1 MPAIAAPDKPFN
13 DADLA
18 RLDKLLWDHV
28 AAHGGMILEAL
39 DGFFSAMFVGPIEV
53 ALDYLIALAWVNP
66 PDATL
71 QADTVNEIN
80 QLLARYWT
88 HVGKRISRDPES
100 LGSEAVPPIL
110 LTEDVLQA
118 MESDD
123 LQSMESEHPFGAD
136 WASGFEYGTQF
147 AEEGWDARSLSD
159 EVLADGLAMISL
171 LMEGTIDADAID
183 DESLAAENDSD
194 EAEEVEE
201 VEDDA
206 SRAEEIETFLQ
217 NVESLRDAPDEP
229 WESDED
235 MDDEA
240 MVFDEMLDAPLKLHE
255 RIEII
260 SELPG
265 ILHLMHLRH
274 MDELNP
280 QPVRRD
286 VNEVGRN
293 DLCPCGSGKKFKK
306 CHGDPS
312 RLH

>member
-1 MPAIAAPDKPFN
+1 MPAIPAPAQPFN

-18 RLDKLLWDHV
+18 RLDNLLWDHV
-28 AAHGGMILEAL
+28 AAHGGMNLEAV

-53 ALDYLIALAWVNP
+53 AIDHLIALAWVNP
-66 PDATL
+66 PDASIE
-71 QADTVNEIN
+71 AEIVVEIN
-80 QLLARYWT
+80 QLLARYWV
-88 HVGKRISRDPES
+88 HVGKRISRDPEA

-110 LTEDVLQA
+110 LTEEVLQA

-159 EVLADGLAMISL
+159 EALADGLAMISL
-171 LMEGTIDADAID
+171 LMEGTEEADSEDSESTDAEQEDSDADEI
-183 DESLAAENDSD
+183 ED
-194 EAEEVEE
+194 EA
-201 VEDDA
+201 
-206 SRAEEIETFLQ
+206 SQAEEIENFLQ
-217 NVESLRDAPDEP
+217 NVEALRDT
-229 WESDED
+229 SDETWEADDD

-240 MVFDEMLDAPLKLHE
+240 SAFDEMLDAPLKLHE

-274 MDELNP
+274 MDELKP
-280 QPVRRD
+280 QTLRRD
-286 VNEVGRN
+286 TPDVGRN

-306 CHGDPS
+306 CHGDPA

>member
-1 MPAIAAPDKPFN
+1 MPAITAPLKPFD

-18 RLDKLLWDHV
+18 RLDHLLWDHV
-28 AAHGGMILEAL
+28 AANGGMNLEAV

-53 ALDYLIALAWVNP
+53 LLEHLIALVWVEAP
-66 PDATL
+66 SDTL
-71 QADTVNEIN
+71 DTELVSEIN

-100 LGSEAVPPIL
+100 LGGEAVPPIL
-110 LTEDVLQA
+110 LTEEVLQA

-147 AEEGWDARSLSD
+147 AEESWDARSLED
-159 EVLADGLAMISL
+159 EALADGLAMISL
-171 LMEGTIDADAID
+171 LMEGTEDPDAEGDA
-183 DESLAAENDSD
+183 S
-194 EAEEVEE
+194 EAEAESTESPDAE
-201 VEDDA
+201 VEDDP
-206 SRAEEIETFLQ
+206 SRAEDIEAFLQ
-217 NVESLRDAPDEP
+217 NVESLRDTADTA
-229 WESDED
+229 WEADQD

-240 MVFDEMLDAPLKLHE
+240 LAFDEMLDAPLKLHE

-274 MDELNP
+274 MEELKP
-280 QPVRRD
+280 QTIRRESSD
-286 VNEVGRN
+286 IGRN

>member
-1 MPAIAAPDKPFN
+1 MPAIAAPAEPFN

-18 RLDKLLWDHV
+18 RLDNLLWDHV
-28 AAHGGMILEAL
+28 AAHGGMNLEAI

-53 ALDYLIALAWVNP
+53 ALDHLIALAWVNP
-66 PDATL
+66 PDASI
-71 QADTVNEIN
+71 AAETVVEIN
-80 QLLARYWT
+80 QLIARYWV

-110 LTEDVLQA
+110 LTEEVLQA

-147 AEEGWDARSLSD
+147 AEEGWDARSVSD
-159 EVLADGLAMISL
+159 EALADGLAMISL
-171 LMEGTIDADAID
+171 LMEGTEDPDAVD
-183 DESLAAENDSD
+183 DESSTVENDSD
-194 EAEEVEE
+194 EAEE

-217 NVESLRDAPDEP
+217 NVESLRDTPDEP

-240 MVFDEMLDAPLKLHE
+240 MAFDEMLDAPLKLHE

-274 MDELNP
+274 MDELRP

-286 VNEVGRN
+286 ANEVGRN

>member
-1 MPAIAAPDKPFN
+1 MPAIPAPAQPFN

-18 RLDKLLWDHV
+18 RLDNLLWDHV
-28 AAHGGMILEAL
+28 AAHGGMNLEAV

-53 ALDYLIALAWVNP
+53 AIDHLIALAWVNP
-66 PDATL
+66 PDASIE
-71 QADTVNEIN
+71 AEIVVEIN
-80 QLLARYWT
+80 QLLARYWI
-88 HVGKRISRDPES
+88 HVGKRISRDPEA

-110 LTEDVLQA
+110 LTEEVLQA

-159 EVLADGLAMISL
+159 EALADGLAMISL
-171 LMEGTIDADAID
+171 LMEGTEEADSEDSESTDSEQEDGDADEI
-183 DESLAAENDSD
+183 ED
-194 EAEEVEE
+194 EA
-201 VEDDA
+201 
-206 SRAEEIETFLQ
+206 SQAEEIENFLQ
-217 NVESLRDAPDEP
+217 NVEALRDT
-229 WESDED
+229 SDETWEDDDD

-240 MVFDEMLDAPLKLHE
+240 SAFDEMLDAPLKLHE

-274 MDELNP
+274 MDELKP
-280 QPVRRD
+280 QTLRRD
-286 VNEVGRN
+286 TPDVGRN

-306 CHGDPS
+306 CHGDPA